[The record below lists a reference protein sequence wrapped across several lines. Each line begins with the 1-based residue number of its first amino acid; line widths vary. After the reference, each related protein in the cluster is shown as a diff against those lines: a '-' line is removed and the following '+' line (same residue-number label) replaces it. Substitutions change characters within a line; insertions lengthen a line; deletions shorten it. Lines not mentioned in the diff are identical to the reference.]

1 MANPQKEN
9 GYTPIANELFEA
21 LCSFR
26 IPGETRLVFD
36 TIIRKTYGFN
46 KKEDN
51 IANSQ
56 IVILTKMSRQAVSR
70 SLKVLLEKR
79 LVIKTDDKN
88 KKGHVL
94 KINKDFEEWIP
105 FVIKTDDK
113 QKRKKVSSKLR
124 HVSSKLMTVVNKTD
138 DKVSSKL
145 MDTKDKRHIKDIIQ
159 KKGSASAHTP
169 KENAERF
176 FSGVL
181 ALVHKDPDVDV
192 EWLKDLLK
200 EMADKNPHVQKK
212 IIWEEIRKFCDYW
225 TERNHTGTRG
235 RWEMQKTFEV
245 DKRLAT
251 WFRRV
256 GFGQFSADQFSKKQ
270 NKGREIIKI

>member
-1 MANPQKEN
+1 MNNKKVE
-9 GYTPIANELFEA
+9 GMYTKIPNELWEA
-21 LCSFR
+21 IAR
-26 IPGETRLVFD
+26 WRLSSYEYRVLLF
-36 TIIRKTYGFN
+36 IIRKTYGWN
-46 KKEDN
+46 KKDDWISLSQFVEATQIKESHICRSISLLIKQN
-51 IANSQ
+51 IITKGGNRLSPKYGVQKDYDQWVKLPKGVRSHHPIITKGGNSKVKKELPKG
-56 IVILTKMSRQAVSR
+56 VIALTKGGNSPM
-70 SLKVLLEKR
+70 
-79 LVIKTDDKN
+79 
-88 KKGHVL
+88 KKGG
-94 KINKDFEEWIP
+94 
-105 FVIKTDDK
+105 
-113 QKRKKVSSKLR
+113 
-124 HVSSKLMTVVNKTD
+124 
-138 DKVSSKL
+138 
-145 MDTKDKRHIKDIIQ
+145 DTKEIYITKETITKERVV
-159 KKGSASAHTP
+159 STPTP

-270 NKGREIIKI
+270 KGRNIIGL